1 MIARFFAVAVLVGA
15 LLCAGAEATQWGLSG
30 HYDSLSGIELWTALE
45 RHSLAFV
52 QHGIERL
59 VAQWVW
65 DPILIW
71 FLMKPA
77 WLLMG
82 TPALMVLWLHQPKLH
97 PRFLR
102 RRRFAP
108 TRGHDRH

>member
-15 LLCAGAEATQWGLSG
+15 LLCAGAEAAQWGHSG
-30 HYDSLSGIELWTALE
+30 RYDSLSGIELWTALE

-59 VAQWVW
+59 VAPWVW
-65 DPILIW
+65 DPIITW